1 MNIVVCEDDK
11 DLLNLIEM
19 IVEDLDI
26 NLIKCADDAALR
38 EIMVGTQVDL
48 LIIDYWLK
56 KTKADVVIREIQQT
70 NPNLPI
76 ILMSAINN
84 LTEIKKQLKVDDYLS
99 KPFDIDLFKSKI
111 INYSKSS
118 QL

>member
-11 DLLNLIEM
+11 DLLNLIEI

-26 NLIKCADDAALR
+26 NLIKCADDTALR
-38 EIMVGTQVDL
+38 EIMAGTQVDL
-48 LIIDYWLK
+48 LVIDYWLN
-56 KTKADVVIREIQQT
+56 KTKADVVIQEIQQSH
-70 NPNLPI
+70 PQLPI

-84 LTEIKKQLKVDDYLS
+84 LTEIKKDLKVDDYLR
-99 KPFDIDLFKSKI
+99 KPFDIELFKSKI
-111 INYSKSS
+111 INYLESS